1 MSQKSLRE
9 QRDQRLRNLEALV
22 ERGFEAYPASFHA
35 SHSAAELH
43 AAHPEPTPGE
53 AIEAEPVSVAGR
65 VMLLRML
72 GKLTFATLQ
81 DGSGRIQVSFQK
93 EKLEAYNALKKVDL
107 GDWLERSEEHTSELQ
122 SRENLV
128 CRLLLE

>member
-93 EKLEAYNALKKVDL
+93 EKLE
-107 GDWLERSEEHTSELQ
+107 RSEEHTSELQ

-128 CRLLLE
+128 CRLLLEKKKKKT